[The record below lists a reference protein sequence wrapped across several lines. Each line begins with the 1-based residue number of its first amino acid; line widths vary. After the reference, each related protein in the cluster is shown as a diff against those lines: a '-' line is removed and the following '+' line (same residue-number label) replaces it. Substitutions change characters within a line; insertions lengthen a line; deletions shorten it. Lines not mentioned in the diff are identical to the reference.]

1 MDKLGNDELIL
12 IMIQMKEQYEK
23 QYKIMENKYNSLN
36 KYCVDE
42 KNLTLINSGICDCC
56 NTNVIY
62 SVCDDTEFENECY
75 FENNY
80 EKCYGCNKTI
90 CNNCYDKE
98 DKCICEHFDNPKP
111 NKWWCKNCYDFN
123 KKIKELK

>member
-12 IMIQMKEQYEK
+12 IMIEMKKRYEK

-42 KNLTLINSGICDCC
+42 KKITLLNSGVCDCC
-56 NTNVIY
+56 NNIIY
-62 SVCDDTEFENECY
+62 KICEDTEFDNESY
-75 FENNY
+75 FDYNY
-80 EKCYGCNKTI
+80 SNCSGCDKVI

-98 DKCICEHFDNPKP
+98 DKCIYEHFDNPKP
-111 NKWWCKNCYDFN
+111 NKWWCRNCYDFN
-123 KKIKELK
+123 KKMKELK